1 MNVTNLKAE
10 PNACGGQIDLSWKNP
25 SANEFPG
32 FMGVKIVRRE
42 GRFPKI
48 SIAKDPNGN
57 FIYDGNLILGTPN
70 GPGSFKESFEDK
82 DLHGEKVYYYTLYT
96 FDGSKH
102 FSNRASRV
110 SAMATSDY
118 AAGEALYKLM
128 PAIYHRY
135 DSEGELE
142 RFLEIF
148 GPQLDLIRSFAAGA
162 RKFFDLEECDG
173 ALLPLLAQ
181 WIGWQTNYSLDFNS
195 QRHEIR
201 QAPELYKT
209 VGIAANLRAFINRLI
224 NWNCQIKEF
233 VHNVFLSNHPEQ
245 LYIRE
250 TTRQNGI
257 WQPAKPVTLDA
268 AYEGKMAAV
277 TAQVGNRENQWL
289 FYHARSNIFV
299 PGTPLEKVVDKDL
312 WHIYFKIHDRY
323 DWLPSSRLTF
333 EGEINKYPAVVQ
345 DENGNFWVFWS
356 ASSEKQGKPVSQI
369 KLNLLAAGLPARP
382 ARLQGAQPGPF
393 TFVDGDQF
401 KISVDNGTT
410 RVVTFR
416 QEKFRNINDVS
427 AAELVSLLNRE
438 LPGIKAS
445 AAEDNT
451 IILTSLTAG
460 TGSTL
465 TLPGLNAASK
475 LGFTVPVTVTGTDPV
490 PASLTGPPL
499 QQLSLTNT
507 QLVLRVNFGKE
518 KIIKFNSES
527 SVPDVVHTINRV
539 IPGLASEDNGK
550 ILLTSTVKQGIPF
563 IAVNVDESTAAP
575 ALGLGMPLPAEASP
589 THNIEP
595 AVFKDENHNIW
606 LFWSSRRSGRW
617 KIWYN
622 CFNTTNYTWGAAKQL
637 THGLSADREPAVV
650 FDPGTGGK
658 IWVFWTRKKKNGR
671 WNIFYRTT
679 TNLNFNTQID
689 SDWTEQELL
698 DDNNK
703 EPLYQRKEP
712 AAILRDSNHI
722 DLYFSTDR
730 TGSWNIWQKTFD
742 KTLSDWTNDE
752 PITSGYFT
760 KKAPAILQDAQGNPR
775 LLFRTNESIDY
786 PSKLY
791 IGTTTV
797 DSRYSG
803 SITIDVK
810 NKEKIGGRFMY
821 EDILDYVYD
830 TGKENEDWYAR
841 DTIGLYLTPDTEDQQ
856 LITKNR
862 ELVEGILDRFLP
874 IHLRAVFIINPPI
887 YIEKV
892 YTYDFPEDDPQQ
904 LIEEQFFDSTI
915 PEVYPGVSDVYEDRV
930 PGWIWIHSQDAT
942 DKEKY
947 QDHRTV
953 DFNAS
958 TIDTNHR
965 TWHIGIKK

>member
-1 MNVTNLKAE
+1 MYVTNLKAE

-25 SANEFPG
+25 PANEFPG

-48 SIAKDPNGN
+48 STAKDPNGH
-57 FIYDGNLILGTPN
+57 FIYDGTLVYEGADENFSDIG
-70 GPGSFKESFEDK
+70 
-82 DLHGEKVYYYTLYT
+82 LHGERVYYYTLYT
-96 FDGSKH
+96 FDGLNL

-118 AAGEALYKLM
+118 AYGESLYKLM

-135 DSEGELE
+135 DTEGELQ

-148 GPQLDLIRSFAAGA
+148 GPQLDFIRSFAAGA
-162 RKFFDLEECDG
+162 RRFFDLEECDG

-195 QRHEIR
+195 QRNEIR

-224 NWNCQIKEF
+224 NWNCQVKEF
-233 VHNVFLSNHPEQ
+233 VHNVFLSNNPEQ

-257 WQPAKPVTLDA
+257 WQPAKPITLDV

-277 TAQVGNRENQWL
+277 NAQVGNRENQWL
-289 FYHARSNIFV
+289 FYHARSNIFL
-299 PGTPLEKVVDKDL
+299 PGTLLKKVVDKDH
-312 WHIYFKIHDRY
+312 WHIYFKIHDQY
-323 DWLPSSRLTF
+323 EWLPSCRLTF
-333 EGEINKYPAVVQ
+333 DGEINKYPAVLQ
-345 DENGNFWVFWS
+345 RQEGNFWVFWS
-356 ASSEKQGKPVSQI
+356 AYAEKKGKSVSQI

-382 ARLQGAQPGPF
+382 ARLQGTQPGPF
-393 TFVDGDQF
+393 NFTEGDQF
-401 KISVDNGTT
+401 KISVDNGIT

-427 AAELVSLLNRE
+427 ATELVSLLNRE
-438 LPGIKAS
+438 LPGVKVSTADDS
-445 AAEDNT
+445 T
-451 IILTSLTAG
+451 IILTSMTTG
-460 TGSTL
+460 PGSTII
-465 TLPGLNAASK
+465 LPGSNAAGK
-475 LGFTVPVTVTGTDPV
+475 MGFTVPVTVTGIDAV
-490 PASLTGPPL
+490 PASLMGSHTQLPLLTG
-499 QQLSLTNT
+499 T
-507 QLVLRVNFGKE
+507 QLVLRVDQGLE
-518 KIIKFNSES
+518 KIIKFNGEN
-527 SVPDVVHTINRV
+527 SVTDIVHTINRV
-539 IPGLASEDNGK
+539 IQGLAIEDNGK
-550 ILLTSTVKQGIPF
+550 IRLTLAGKKDIPF

-575 ALGLGMPLPAEASP
+575 ALGFGVPLPPGTSS

-595 AVFKDENHNIW
+595 TVFKDENNNIW

-622 CFNTTNYTWGAAKQL
+622 CFNAASYSWGIARQL
-637 THGLSADREPAVV
+637 THGFSADREPAVV

-658 IWVFWTRKKKNGR
+658 IRVFWARKKSIGL

-679 TNLNFNTQID
+679 TNLNFNTHTD
-689 SDWTEQELL
+689 TDWTEQELL
-698 DDNNK
+698 DDNNS
-703 EPLYQRKEP
+703 EPDFQRKEP
-712 AAILRDSNHI
+712 TAILRDSNYI
-722 DLYFSTDR
+722 DLYFSSDR
-730 TGSWNIWQKTFD
+730 TGSWNIWQKTFE
-742 KTLSDWTNDE
+742 KTSTNWTNGE
-752 PITSGYFT
+752 SVTSGHFT
-760 KKAPAILQDAQGNPR
+760 KKSPAILQDVQGNPR

-791 IGTTTV
+791 IGTTTI

-803 SITIDVK
+803 STTIDVK
-810 NKEKIGGRFMY
+810 NRERIGGHGML
-821 EDILDYVYD
+821 EDILQYVYD
-830 TGKENEDWYAR
+830 TSRENEDWYAR

-862 ELVEGILDRFLP
+862 ELVKGILDRFLP
-874 IHLRAVFIINPPI
+874 IHLRVVFIINPPV
-887 YIEKV
+887 YPEKV
-892 YTYDFPEDDPQQ
+892 YTYDFPEDENQR
-904 LIEEQFFDSTI
+904 LINEQFFDSNITEI
-915 PEVYPGVSDVYEDRV
+915 YPGVSEVYEDRV
-930 PGWIWIHSQDAT
+930 PEWIWIHSQDAK
-942 DKEKY
+942 DKQKY

-953 DFNAS
+953 DFDAS

-965 TWHIGIKK
+965 TWHLGIKNEKKQ